1 MKYTTQQTKAL
12 ELFNL
17 LYVPLYAITE
27 DVQMSKEKSKHGAK
41 EFVRQVMDALEEYD
55 DVTEKHLQKQYPDFY
70 SMQLQN
76 MDGDFRWWKGVLN
89 EIEKL

>member
-1 MKYTTQQTKAL
+1 MKYTTPQTKAL

-17 LYVPLYAITE
+17 FYVPLYAITE
-27 DVQMSKEKSKHGAK
+27 DVQMSKEKSKQGAK
-41 EFVRQVMDALEEYD
+41 EFVRQVMDSLEEYD

-89 EIEKL
+89 EIDKL

>member
-1 MKYTTQQTKAL
+1 MKYTTPQTKAL

-17 LYVPLYAITE
+17 FYAPLYAITE
-27 DVQMSKEKSKHGAK
+27 DVQMSKEKSKKGAK
-41 EFVRQVMDALEEYD
+41 EVVSHVVAALEEYD
-55 DVTEKHLQKQYPDFY
+55 DVTEKHLHKQYPDFY

>member
-1 MKYTTQQTKAL
+1 MYNQQTKAL
-12 ELFNL
+12 QLFQL
-17 LYVPLYAITE
+17 FYTPLFAITE
-27 DVQMSKEKSKHGAK
+27 DVQTSKEKAKQGAK
-41 EFVRQVMDALEEYD
+41 DVAKEIMEALEEYD
-55 DVTEKHLQKQYPDFY
+55 DITEKHLEKEYPNFA